1 MGEAGDESGRVGRCR
16 ADAAS
21 TSARGA
27 QATVYGE
34 AMSARYDMDFEA
46 LFGGADRGDIAF
58 FQALALATEGS
69 ICEVGAGTGR
79 VLLAVAEVASERVV
93 TGVEPSPA
101 MRARLSARLAEAPGF
116 GAVRVVAGSFEA
128 IPLPDASQGLVFAAF
143 RSFQHVL
150 TTSGQ
155 LAALAEMRRVLRSG
169 GVLALDFFDPAPHHL
184 RRTRPTIGV
193 RYRTTRETTVE
204 RWESRTVD
212 RVSQCVEVKYRWV
225 ERDAEGREV
234 SDEAASYRVRYTYP
248 IELEH
253 LLARA
258 GFVDVDV
265 RADYDGRALGPRP
278 RELVV
283 VCRRP

>member
-1 MGEAGDESGRVGRCR
+1 MSEAGNEQRRVDRCR
-16 ADAAS
+16 TDSAS
-21 TSARGA
+21 TSSGEAH
-27 QATVYGE
+27 ATVYGE

-58 FQALALATEGS
+58 FEALALATQGP

-79 VLLAVAEVASERVV
+79 VLLAVAEVASGRVL
-93 TGVEPSPA
+93 TGVEPSAA
-101 MRARLSARLAEAPGF
+101 MRARFAARLAEAPGV
-116 GAVRVVAGSFEA
+116 ADVRVVAGSFEA
-128 IPLPDASQGLVFAAF
+128 IPLPGASQGLVFGAF

-155 LAALAEMRRVLRSG
+155 LAALAEMRRVLRPG
-169 GVLALDFFDPAPHHL
+169 GMLALDFFDPAPHHL
-184 RRTRPTIGV
+184 RRARPTIGV
-193 RYRTTRETTVE
+193 RYRTARETTVE

-212 RVSQCVEVKYRWV
+212 RVSQCVEVRYRWV
-225 ERDAEGREV
+225 ERDTDGREV
-234 SDEAASYRVRYTYP
+234 SDESATYRVRYTYP

-258 GFVDVDV
+258 GFVDVEV